1 MRAGRA
7 EALGA
12 LLPRLAIAAL
22 PEPGGLEPK
31 SLFLPAPAR
40 IWLEIG
46 FGGGEHLVAQAH
58 ANPDAAF
65 IGAEPFVNGIAGLL
79 AAVAAD
85 GTNSLAARIR
95 VWPDDGA
102 ELLAALRDASIDRA
116 FLLFPDPWPKA
127 RHHKRRFVNAA
138 NLDQL
143 ARVLVC
149 GAEWRVATD
158 DADYADW
165 ILEHVAAHPVFSW
178 RARRATDWPA
188 RPADW
193 PATRYE
199 AKALKA
205 GQKPRFFRFY
215 RRPRR

>member
-1 MRAGRA
+1 M
-7 EALGA
+7 
-12 LLPRLAIAAL
+12 
-22 PEPGGLEPK
+22 
-31 SLFLPAPAR
+31 PAPAR
-40 IWLEIG
+40 VWLEIG
-46 FGGGEHLVAQAH
+46 FGGGEHLVAQARAH
-58 ANPDAAF
+58 PDAAF

-85 GTNSLAARIR
+85 GTDGLAARIR

-102 ELLAALRDASIDRA
+102 ELLTALHDASIDRA

-158 DADYADW
+158 DTDYASW
-165 ILEHVAAHPVFSW
+165 IVERAAAHPAFSW
-178 RARRATDWPA
+178 QAQRAADWRP

-205 GQKPRFFRFY
+205 GQKPSFFSFR
-215 RRPRR
+215 RRPRG

>member
-1 MRAGRA
+1 M
-7 EALGA
+7 
-12 LLPRLAIAAL
+12 PRLAIAVL
-22 PEPGGLEPK
+22 PGPGGLEPK
-31 SLFLPAPAR
+31 SLFLPVPAR
-40 IWLEIG
+40 VWLEIG
-46 FGGGEHLVAQAH
+46 FGGGEHLVAQARAH
-58 ANPDAAF
+58 PDAVF

-85 GTNSLAARIR
+85 GTDGLAARIR

-102 ELLAALRDASIDRA
+102 ELLAALHDASIDRA

-158 DADYADW
+158 DSDYASW
-165 ILEHVAAHPVFSW
+165 ILEQAVAHPGFSW
-178 RARRATDWPA
+178 QARRAADWPA

-205 GQKPRFFRFY
+205 GQKPMFFSFC
-215 RRPRR
+215 RRPRG